1 MARTKGMSVIN
12 LYDAKTNN
20 KLGSI
25 SEEQLS
31 FLQDQ
36 FEEEWDGDKDYYINE
51 ATIDMLKGAGAD
63 AHLLELLQRALGDG
77 GEGDVRWADE

>member
-63 AHLLELLQRALGDG
+63 AHLLELLRRALGDG